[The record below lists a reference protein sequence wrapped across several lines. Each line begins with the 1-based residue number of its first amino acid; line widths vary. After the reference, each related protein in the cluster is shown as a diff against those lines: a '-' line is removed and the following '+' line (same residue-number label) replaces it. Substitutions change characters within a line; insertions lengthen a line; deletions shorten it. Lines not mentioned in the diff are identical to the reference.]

1 MMRLYSGVSVQS
13 LPAKQDLILVGGGHS
28 HALVIRMLAMNPLP
42 DTRLTLVSP
51 DSLAPYSG
59 MLPGM
64 ISGHYSVTDTHID
77 LPRLCQWAGVRF
89 VRARVTALEARLR
102 RLTLSDGSQ
111 LDYDWLSLDIGSTPA
126 LDQVPGAREHAIA
139 VKPVAN
145 FRQRW
150 QAFLDQDHKHDATPR
165 TNPRIAVVGGGAGGT
180 EIALAIYTALA
191 RRGRTANIQ
200 LICASELLPGY
211 PPRLQRAM
219 AQRLANANIEVIA
232 QCRITRVSKQSLQAD
247 NLTLHFDSLF
257 WCTGAS
263 GADWLADS
271 GLALDENHFI
281 RVQPTLQSINQ
292 PTIFAAG
299 DCAVID
305 QQPLPRAGVYAVRQA
320 KILAANLQR
329 AVTGA
334 PLKLWRAQKR
344 FLSLLSAGNG
354 DAAGSRG
361 IFTVQG
367 PWVWRWKDHIDRR
380 FMAMF
385 EQLPQRQMPVPIE
398 DHGIPRCAGC
408 GAKVGSEALQQAL
421 SGLQPIAHDNIMA
434 GLDARED
441 ASIIRWPSGQLLLQ
455 SQDFF
460 PAFIDEPALFGRI
473 SVLHSL
479 SDLYA
484 MNAQPHSALATVTL
498 PVNHQVLQS
507 RDLKRLMR
515 AAVDELNEAGCSL
528 VGGHTLEGPQLAAG
542 FAVNGSGREEN
553 LFHKS
558 GGVANDRL
566 ILTKPLGTGIILAG
580 LMQHISRAA
589 SVDAALESMLQ
600 SNAAATAIFAKHGVR
615 SCTDITGFGLL
626 GHLLEMCQAS
636 GLSAEIHC
644 ETVLALTGAMAL
656 IQRGINSTL
665 KTANDAVLAQSDC
678 PPRLLEHP
686 LLTLLTD
693 PQTSGGLLAAV
704 PANQADGCL
713 QTLKAAGIMA
723 FDIGKLKPRQLRA
736 IQLL

>member
-1 MMRLYSGVSVQS
+1 MQS

-42 DTRLTLVSP
+42 ETRLTLISP

-59 MLPGM
+59 MLPGL
-64 ISGHYSVTDTHID
+64 ISGHYSITDSHID

-89 VRARVTALEARLR
+89 IRARTTALDAHLR
-102 RLTLSDGSQ
+102 RLTLNDGSQ
-111 LDYDWLSLDIGSTPA
+111 INYDWLSLDIGSTPA
-126 LDQVPGAREHAIA
+126 LDQVPGAREHGIA
-139 VKPVAN
+139 VKPVAH
-145 FRQRW
+145 FRHRW
-150 QAFLDQDHKHDATPR
+150 QEFLDQTPKHNT
-165 TNPRIAVVGGGAGGT
+165 TTRIAVVGGGAGGT
-180 EIALAIYTALA
+180 EIALALHTALA
-191 RRGRTANIQ
+191 RRGRAANIQ
-200 LICASELLPGY
+200 LICGSELLPGY

-219 AQRLANANIEVIA
+219 AQRLANASIDVIS
-232 QCRITRVSKQSLQAD
+232 QCRITRVTEQCLHAD
-247 NLTLHFDSLF
+247 NLTLNFDTLF

-263 GADWLADS
+263 GAGWLADS
-271 GLALDENHFI
+271 GLELDDNHFI
-281 RVQPTLQSINQ
+281 RVEATLQSINQ

-299 DCAVID
+299 DCAVIE

-320 KILAANLQR
+320 KVLAANLR
-329 AVTGA
+329 SALTGS
-334 PLKLWRAQKR
+334 PLKIWRPQKR

-354 DAAGSRG
+354 DAAGNRG
-361 IFTVQG
+361 ILTVQG
-367 PWVWRWKDHIDRR
+367 SWVWRWKDRIDRR

-385 EQLPQRQMPVPIE
+385 EQLPQRQMSASIASTE
-398 DHGIPRCAGC
+398 HDIQRCAGC

-421 SGLQPIAHDNIMA
+421 SGLQPVTHNNIMA
-434 GLDARED
+434 GLNARED

-484 MNAQPHSALATVTL
+484 MNAQPHSALATVSL

-515 AAVDELNEAGCSL
+515 AAVDELNEAGCAL

-542 FAVNGSGREEN
+542 FAVNGSGREDT
-553 LFHKS
+553 LFHKG
-558 GGVANDRL
+558 GGVAGDRL

-580 LMQHISRAA
+580 LMQHISRAPA
-589 SVDAALESMLQ
+589 VDGALESMLQ
-600 SNAAATAIFAKHGVR
+600 SNAAAAAIFSKHGVR

-636 GLSAEIHC
+636 GLSAELEC
-644 ETVLALTGAMAL
+644 ETVPTLTGVMAL
-656 IQRGINSTL
+656 IQRGVHSTL
-665 KTANDAVLAQSDC
+665 KTANDAVLTQTDC
-678 PPRLLEHP
+678 ATRLLMHP

-704 PANQADGCL
+704 SAQQVDGCL
-713 QTLKAAGIMA
+713 QTLKSAGIVA
-723 FDIGKLKPRQLRA
+723 VDIGKLKPRQTR
-736 IQLL
+736 LLKLV